1 MIVQHYHFT
10 NRIHEELG
18 NGQYGVVNRGVWSVE
33 EEEREV
39 AVKSPTDGS
48 TEEKRIEFL
57 QEAAIIGQFRHPN
70 VLALCGIAMT
80 REPVS
85 NRASATL

>member
-1 MIVQHYHFT
+1 M
-10 NRIHEELG
+10 G
-18 NGQYGVVNRGVWSVE
+18 

-39 AVKSPTDGS
+39 AVKSLTDGS

-57 QEAAIIGQFRHPN
+57 QEAAIVGQFRHPN
-70 VLALCGIAMT
+70 VLALCGISMT

-85 NRASATL
+85 NRVRSVSIIISE